1 MNASKGEG
9 LNFSEEHKI
18 NTFDW
23 QVPLSLLF
31 LIMLVYAVVFPGTY
45 FLDDIPIIK
54 TNPLVADFD
63 LVKIFLTDY
72 WGEGE
77 KSGLYR
83 PLTILS
89 LTLNRVLFGS
99 AAWGYL
105 LVNLLLHVAVACL
118 LFVFLTRLQLS
129 RQVAWLAAALFAV
142 HPCHGEAIAV
152 LVGRSELLAAG
163 FGLAALILLQSH
175 RPGVR
180 GLALG
185 CYVAALL
192 AKEHAVAL
200 LVMVPICDLYSG
212 RTIRSTVQQRR
223 WLWCGLLLLT
233 IGWLL
238 WRYYVIQVGGN
249 RPTIIDPYFIPLG
262 GLDTAVRVLAALK
275 LQGLYLWKLFLPVGL
290 LGIYPASVVMPVPGW
305 GSVTGIVV
313 VVSLVLGF
321 ALLQY
326 GWQKRSFWALALTL
340 YFINFLP
347 TSQLFFAAEFTM
359 ADRMT
364 YMPSLWFCAALAS
377 LVFSLPIFHL
387 SKGYALA
394 VCALVLLLYTSAGV
408 ARALDFR
415 SPETLWKSDL
425 RIKPDNELALLML
438 GDYYLAQLRLPEAE
452 GTLRRLSEVAPQFEQ
467 GLSLYAGVLV
477 ELGKAQEALTVAH
490 KAVKLVQDGESLAL
504 LPMAAAYNL
513 SGRPGEALKVLQ
525 KVPSATAKLQTYW
538 EVRGHAFELT
548 GDLIGAMR
556 SYQKE
561 QEFGVGRRKD
571 VYRRLGR
578 LHLQLGDPVL
588 AESALRQDVLL
599 NPETA
604 EGWNLL
610 GVALGQ
616 LQRREEAGN
625 AFRKAVMLKPEA
637 LEYKANLERST
648 QIQ

>member
-1 MNASKGEG
+1 MNRRKNAEGYGED
-9 LNFSEEHKI
+9 KI
-18 NTFDW
+18 FTFDW

-31 LIMLVYAVVFPGTY
+31 LVMLVYAVVFPGS
-45 FLDDIPIIK
+45 FFPDDIPIIK
-54 TNPLVADFD
+54 TNPLVADLD
-63 LVKIFLTDY
+63 LAKIFMTDY
-72 WGEGE
+72 WGAGE

-89 LTLNRVLFGS
+89 LALNRVLFGS

-118 LFVFLTRLQLS
+118 LFVFLVRLQLS
-129 RQVAWLAAALFAV
+129 RQVAWLGAALFAV

-163 FGLAALILLQSH
+163 FGLTALVLLQSD
-175 RPGVR
+175 RSSLR
-180 GLALG
+180 SLALG
-185 CYVAALL
+185 CCVAALL
-192 AKEHAVAL
+192 SKEHAVAL
-200 LVMVPICDLYSG
+200 LAMVPLCDLYSG
-212 RTIRSTVQQRR
+212 STIRATIQRR
-223 WLWCGLLLLT
+223 CWLWCGLLLLT

-238 WRYYVIQVGGN
+238 WRYYVVQVGGDLQA
-249 RPTIIDPYFIPLG
+249 IIDPYFIPLG
-262 GLDTAVRVLAALK
+262 GLDTAGRVLAALK
-275 LQGLYLWKLFLPVGL
+275 MQGMYLWKMLIPVGL

-313 VVSLVLGF
+313 VIILLLGL
-321 ALLQY
+321 ALLLY
-326 GWQKRSFWALALTL
+326 GWRKRSFWALALTL
-340 YFINFLP
+340 YFVNFLP
-347 TSQLFFAAEFTM
+347 TSQLFFAAEFAM

-364 YMPSLWFCAALAS
+364 YMPSLWFSAMLAS
-377 LVFSLPIFHL
+377 LVFSLPIHQR
-387 SKGYALA
+387 K
-394 VCALVLLLYTSAGV
+394 VHALVGCTLLLVFYTSAGV

-415 SPETLWKSDL
+415 TPETLWKSDL
-425 RIKPDNELALLML
+425 RIRPDNELALLML
-438 GDYYLAQLRLPEAE
+438 GDFYLTQKRLPEAE
-452 GTLRRLSEVAPQFEQ
+452 ETLRRLAEIAPQFEQ

-477 ELGKAQEALTVAH
+477 ELGKAQEALTVAR
-490 KAVKLVQDGESLAL
+490 KAVKLVQGGESFAL

-513 SGRPGEALKVLQ
+513 LGRPGEALKVLQ
-525 KVPSATAKLQTYW
+525 KVPSATAKLETYW
-538 EVRGHAFELT
+538 EVRGHALELT
-548 GDLIGAMR
+548 GDLIGAMQ

-578 LHLQLGDPVL
+578 LHLQLGNPVM

-625 AFRKAVMLKPEA
+625 AFRKAVLLKPEIM
-637 LEYKANLERST
+637 EYKANLKRST
-648 QIQ
+648 QI